1 MIQEII
7 ALVAVV
13 AALIYTAIGIV
24 DIFSS
29 KNETACN
36 CGGCDIK
43 TKIGD
48 LKSLK
53 KM

>member
-1 MIQEII
+1 MIQEIL

-13 AALIYTAIGIV
+13 AALIYTGIGIAT
-24 DIFSS
+24 IFSS

-43 TKIGD
+43 AKIGD

-53 KM
+53 KS

>member
-1 MIQEII
+1 MIQETI
-7 ALVAVV
+7 ALLAVI
-13 AALIYTAIGIV
+13 AALIYTSIGIV
-24 DIFSS
+24 NIFRS

-36 CGGCDIK
+36 CGGCEVK

-53 KM
+53 KS